1 MSESES
7 ESASEEAQ
15 PVGGVPGNHALF
27 LHPSRLHNPSE
38 SKSASEVSEVSESAD
53 SHLGR
58 PVRREM
64 VESGSDSATV
74 VAAESEAQLIH
85 QDLMVFQ
92 PFQTPLPLLAHNQPD
107 NPVPGQR
114 EPH

>member
-1 MSESES
+1 M
-7 ESASEEAQ
+7 
-15 PVGGVPGNHALF
+15 
-27 LHPSRLHNPSE
+27 
-38 SKSASEVSEVSESAD
+38 SESAD

-92 PFQTPLPLLAHNQPD
+92 PFQTLLPLLAHNRAD
-107 NPVPGQR
+107 NPVSESSEVSVRVAVAMWHLALHPTDHQ
-114 EPH
+114 